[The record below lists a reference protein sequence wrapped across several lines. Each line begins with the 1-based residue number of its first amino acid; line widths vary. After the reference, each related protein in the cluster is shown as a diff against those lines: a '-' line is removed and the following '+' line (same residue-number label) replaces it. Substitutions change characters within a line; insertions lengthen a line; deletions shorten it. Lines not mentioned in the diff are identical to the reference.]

1 MDSVFFSLANKGLRF
16 SLRIQTGA
24 SVLYEISRRD
34 PSRDSYNFP
43 KLLERR
49 GIRVALERKKG
60 GRGVHVRLYLRKVQ
74 DEMQLISFL
83 GQRNGGPLFFS
94 PTLWRAFRIIRR
106 RRLSNQPRS
115 LTPRETLFLPLNIY
129 IQRYQRVPRLYS
141 SSLIEDSRAPTFR
154 PRQRIL
160 KTCVNRKRSTNN

>member
-83 GQRNGGPLFFS
+83 GQRNGGPPFFF

-115 LTPRETLFLPLNIY
+115 LTPRETLFLPFEYLYTALSTRTTTLFVIPY
-129 IQRYQRVPRLYS
+129 RRLS
-141 SSLIEDSRAPTFR
+141 SSNVSPPSANSENVCKSETFDE
-154 PRQRIL
+154 
-160 KTCVNRKRSTNN
+160 